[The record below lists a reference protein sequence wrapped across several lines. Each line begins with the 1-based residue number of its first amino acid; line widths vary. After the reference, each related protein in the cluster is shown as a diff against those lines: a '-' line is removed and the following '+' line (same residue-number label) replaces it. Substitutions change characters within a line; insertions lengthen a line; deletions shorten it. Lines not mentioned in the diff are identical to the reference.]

1 MSIQSISFG
10 ATTKKGNN
18 YKKTHAGV
26 ITGSVVGA
34 SLAANGI
41 KNAKTMKMPIYL
53 LRILGEQKQSAIQ
66 NGFTANEAKSLIKK
80 SLKTG
85 MAANIITTALFCIAL
100 GTGIDAYINNKRA
113 KKADKLA

>member
-53 LRILGEQKQSAIQ
+53 LRILGEQKQNAIQ
-66 NGFTANEAKSLIKK
+66 NCKNIKK
-80 SLKTG
+80 EINTINKK
-85 MAANIITTALFCIAL
+85 MKNIDKSKKIINKNLETA
-100 GTGIDAYINNKRA
+100 K
-113 KKADKLA
+113 